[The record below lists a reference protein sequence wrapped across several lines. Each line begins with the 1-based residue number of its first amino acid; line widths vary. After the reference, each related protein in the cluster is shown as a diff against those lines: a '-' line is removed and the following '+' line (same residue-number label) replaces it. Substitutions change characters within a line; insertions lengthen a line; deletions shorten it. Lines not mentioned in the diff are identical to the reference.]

1 MARFAKGHAKT
12 AGRGLGT
19 PNKATAE
26 IKELARIE
34 GPGVIALFA
43 AIYRN
48 PKKPDAIRLQAGK
61 ELLDRGYGKPVQ
73 PLGSDPD
80 EPIVVQIIRF
90 ADLPKVIED
99 DADPSPE

>member
-1 MARFAKGHAKT
+1 MPRPKGT
-12 AGRGLGT
+12 PRTGGRLPGT
-19 PNKATAE
+19 PNHATAE
-26 IKELARIE
+26 IKELARKA
-34 GPGVIALFA
+34 GPEIVGMFLAFA
-43 AIYRN
+43 RN

-90 ADLPKVIED
+90 ADLPKEIEG